1 MVAMVLTVLAIV
13 FPQQATYPE
22 HLAAQEVRRYLYLR
36 TEQLVPLASDAG
48 KLAENGDLIVIGR
61 KDRDIVKKYLSDELK
76 LAVAGLQPQQYLLK
90 TIKYEKRR
98 VLLIVGGDDI
108 GTLYGAYRFAEHL
121 GVRFYLHGETIPDEK
136 ISLELPQL
144 DEVGKPLFELRGI
157 QPFHDFP
164 EGPDWWNTENYKAI
178 IGQLPKLRMNFFGL
192 HTYPESHIGPE
203 PTVWIGL
210 PEDADPDGK
219 VKSSYPSNYYN
230 TQRGNWGYAA
240 KKTSDFSYG
249 ASELFDSDDFGND
262 VQAGMIPWPKTL
274 QENNEVFNRT
284 AGMLKE
290 AFELAHHL
298 GIKTCVGTE
307 TPLVIPQLVKDRLIS
322 MGKDPN
328 DPAVVQQLYEGMFQR
343 ITRAYPLDYYWL
355 WTPERWNWQGA
366 TDKQVQ
372 DTQDDILT
380 AWQALKK
387 AEAPFTLA
395 TCGWVLGPPKDR
407 AQFDRVLPK
416 QMPFSC
422 INRRVGKE
430 PVEPTFTEI
439 AGRGKWAIPWLED
452 DGAMI
457 SPQLWAG
464 RMRKDAVDALKYG
477 CTGLMGIHWRTRIVG
492 PNIAAL
498 AQAAWQQ
505 GSWKD
510 QPVQQQGAPEDFS
523 ASGGLPRASYDHLI
537 SGTEDGVVYQSMRN
551 NVKDYRIKLPND
563 KYRLTLKFCETIY
576 NKPGQRVFG
585 VNIQDRP
592 LIDKLDMFA
601 QFGKDRAI
609 DYTFEDVEVNNGI
622 LAIDFVPMA
631 GLPCISAIV
640 IEGAGGTKKI
650 NCGGE
655 AYQDYVADVKIDQP
669 PRYLSAEDFYQDWAL
684 HQFGPE
690 ASNQVAAIFNQI
702 DGILPETSRW
712 IDGPGNI
719 FADSRPWDSIAH
731 KYAFVDELARLQP
744 RIKGNG
750 NRERFAYWLNIF
762 SYMRQMAQVSCS
774 LGELNRLMKNI
785 SEAPSAEQKK
795 KIAMEEALPRRKDLA
810 AHWADMMVYL
820 LAAVSTTGELG
831 NIANIEQHTL
841 KNSKMLFKQDQ
852 ELAELLGGTLP
863 EDTQPRPDY
872 RGPVRIIVPAVRTS
886 ISSGEDLKLK
896 VIILG
901 HSTVKSANLYWRL
914 MGQGKFA
921 SIPLAQIA
929 RGVHTVGIPAR
940 MIKNGD
946 FEYHVKL
953 VTKGGEEIYFPATA
967 PQINQTIVVTLEK

>member
-1 MVAMVLTVLAIV
+1 MVAIVLTVLAIV

-22 HLAAQEVRRYLYLR
+22 QLAAKEVRRYLYLR
-36 TEQLVPLASDAG
+36 TEQLVPLANDDG
-48 KLAENGDLIVIGR
+48 KLAEKGDLIVIGR

-76 LAVAGLQPQQYLLK
+76 STAAGLQPQQYLLR
-90 TIKYEKRR
+90 TIKYGERR

-121 GVRFYLHGETIPDEK
+121 GVRFYMHGDTIPDEK
-136 ISLELPQL
+136 IPLELPQL
-144 DEVGKPLFELRGI
+144 DEVGRPLFELRGI

-164 EGPDWWNTENYKAI
+164 EGPDWWNTENYQAI

-210 PEDADPDGK
+210 AEDIEPNGK
-219 VKSSYPSNYYN
+219 VKYSYPSNYYN

-249 ASELFDSDDFGND
+249 SAELFAGDDFGND
-262 VQAGMIPWPKTL
+262 VQAGMIPWPKTP
-274 QENNEVFNRT
+274 QENDEVFNRT

-307 TPLVIPQLVKDRLIS
+307 TPLVIPRLVKDRLIS
-322 MGKDPN
+322 LGKDPN
-328 DPAVVQQLYEGMFQR
+328 DPAVVRQLYEGMFQR

-366 TDKQVQ
+366 SDEQVQ
-372 DTQDDILT
+372 ITQDDILT
-380 AWQALKK
+380 AWQSLKK
-387 AEAPFTLA
+387 SGADFNLA

-416 QMPFSC
+416 EMPFSC

-430 PVEPTFTEI
+430 PVEPAFADI
-439 AGRGKWAIPWLED
+439 SGREKWAIPWLED

-457 SPQLWAG
+457 SAQLWVG
-464 RMRKDAVDALKYG
+464 RMRKDAVDAHKYG
-477 CTGLMGIHWRTRIVG
+477 CSGLMGIHWRTRIVG

-505 GSWKD
+505 GPWKD
-510 QPVQQQGAPEDFS
+510 QPVQQQEPPEEFT
-523 ASGGLPRASYDHLI
+523 ANGGLPRASYDHLI
-537 SGTEDGVVYQSMRN
+537 SGAEDGVVYQSMRN

-576 NKPGQRVFG
+576 NKPGQRVFS
-585 VNIQDRP
+585 VKIQDR
-592 LIDKLDMFA
+592 LLVDKLDMFG

-609 DYTFEDVEVNNGI
+609 DYTFEGVEVNNGV
-622 LAIDFVPMA
+622 LEIDFVPLT
-631 GLPCISAIV
+631 GLACISAIE
-640 IEGAGGTKKI
+640 IEGAGDTKKI

-655 AYQDYVADVKIDQP
+655 AYRDYVADVKIDQP
-669 PRYLSAEDFYQDWAL
+669 ARYLSAEDFYQDWAW
-684 HQFGPE
+684 HEFGPE
-690 ASNQVAAIFNQI
+690 ASNEIAAIFNRI

-719 FADSRPWDSIAH
+719 AADSRPWDSICQ
-731 KYAFVDELARLQP
+731 KYVFVDELGRLEP
-744 RIKGNG
+744 RIKGKG
-750 NRERFAYWLNIF
+750 NRERYAYWLNIF
-762 SYMRQMAQVSCS
+762 RYMRQMAQVSCT
-774 LGELNRLMKNI
+774 LGELNRVMKNI

-795 KIAMEEALPRRKDLA
+795 KMAVEEALPRRRELA
-810 AHWADMMVYL
+810 ARWADMMGYL
-820 LAAVSTTGELG
+820 LAATSTTGEVG
-831 NIANIEQHTL
+831 NISNIEQHTL
-841 KNSKMLFKQDQ
+841 KNSKMLFPQDQ

-863 EDTQPRPDY
+863 EETQPWPDY

-886 ISSGEDLKLK
+886 IDSGEDLTLK

-901 HSTVKSANLYWRL
+901 YRTVKSAQLYWRP
-914 MGQGKFA
+914 MGRGKYE
-921 SIPLAQIA
+921 SIALSRLG
-929 RGVHTVGIPAR
+929 RGAHNVAIPAR
-940 MIKNGD
+940 SINEAD
-946 FEYHVKL
+946 FEYYIKL
-953 VTKGGEEIYFPATA
+953 VTRDGEEIYFPAAA
-967 PQINQTIVVTLEK
+967 PQINQTVVVTLEK